1 MTDLRAGKTYSLNWK
16 EWVEFCAEQ
25 DIDPS
30 ENCEQSFDLGGGH
43 SFTVACYD
51 MRTTHIEEK

>member
-16 EWVEFCAEQ
+16 KWVEFCAEQ
-25 DIDPS
+25 DIDAN
-30 ENCEQSFDLGGGH
+30 ENCEHSFDLGGGH
-43 SFTVACYD
+43 SFTVTCYD